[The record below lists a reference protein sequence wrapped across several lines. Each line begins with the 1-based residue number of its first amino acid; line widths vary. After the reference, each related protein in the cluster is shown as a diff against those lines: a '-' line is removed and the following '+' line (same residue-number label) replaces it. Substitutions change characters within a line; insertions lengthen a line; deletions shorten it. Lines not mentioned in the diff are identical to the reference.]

1 MVSVNQKTNS
11 IEMTRGDTLRVHFK
25 AMSGDTEY
33 QYKEGDRLFF
43 YCRPKS
49 EKDTARLP
57 TITKEIPTSTG
68 ELHLE
73 PDDTKRLSASD
84 FVYDIELQ
92 KANGDIDTIINR
104 AELRLLP
111 EVA

>member
-1 MVSVNQKTNS
+1 MVNVDQRTNK

-43 YCRPKS
+43 FCRPKNS
-49 EKDTARLP
+49 KDMARPP

-73 PDDTKRLSASD
+73 PVDTKHLSD
-84 FVYDIELQ
+84 VNFVYDIELQ

-104 AELRLLP
+104 ADLHLLP
-111 EVA
+111 EVN